1 MAQRSIQRYPTS
13 FLVMEAVTQIELR
26 IFSLLNYQSAGEKQQ
41 KKPPTN
47 RNASIKQQTEKH
59 PSNTPSLLINNTVP
73 HHPCPLRSRAPGI
86 PPIPPRK
93 RRIHLDLPCQLLL
106 LFPRVQALNLL
117 HRLCLNAE
125 THVLHQGLGARAGW
139 GRAVGREWRMEALM
153 VGEVGVIGEIG
164 G

>member
-73 HHPCPLRSRAPGI
+73 HHPCPLRPRAPGI
-86 PPIPPRK
+86 PPTPPRK
-93 RRIHLDLPCQLLL
+93 RQIHLDLPCQQLL
-106 LFPRVQALNLL
+106 LFPHVQALDLQ
-117 HRLCLNAE
+117 RLCLNAE
-125 THVLHQGLGARAGW
+125 THVLHQGLYARAGW
-139 GRAVGREWRMEALM
+139 GRAMGREWRVEALV
-153 VGEVGVIGEIG
+153 VGGVEEVGG
-164 G
+164 